1 MDANKIRVLFNN
13 QPKDIVFPLEQV
25 WDFGGAQEAIEQYE
39 TTIVDK
45 ILNKD
50 DDFEVTRFD
59 HAIYDQ
65 TKTSLNYEF
74 YLNNPIATTPTWLNS
89 YIPKFSVNQI
99 YYYQRKFSKSFWKI
113 DYYDSPTTLTQ
124 KIYLTTI

>member
-13 QPKDIVFPLEQV
+13 QEKDIVIPLEQV

-59 HAIYDQ
+59 HAIYDL

-74 YLNNPIATTPTWLNS
+74 YLNNSIATSPTWVNS
-89 YIPKFSVNQI
+89 YSPKFTTNQM
-99 YYYQRKFSKSFWKI
+99 YY
-113 DYYDSPTTLTQ
+113 
-124 KIYLTTI
+124 